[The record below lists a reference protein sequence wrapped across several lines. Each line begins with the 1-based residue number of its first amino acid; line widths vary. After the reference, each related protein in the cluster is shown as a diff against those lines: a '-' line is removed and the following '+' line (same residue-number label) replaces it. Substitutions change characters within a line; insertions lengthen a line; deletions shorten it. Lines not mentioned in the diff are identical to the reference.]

1 KADYLLLKRDLEI
14 ELYSLG
20 QEKKEYETLAHWF
33 PFADQIYHI
42 EKLRRRGGVPD
53 SQKIAGEFF
62 EITKQIEKLQ
72 SKLLESETLEASA
85 VRVAVQTIEGLKQ
98 ALTSAFEF
106 YNGYDPL
113 FTWWIPL
120 PY

>member
-1 KADYLLLKRDLEI
+1 
-14 ELYSLG
+14 
-20 QEKKEYETLAHWF
+20 
-33 PFADQIYHI
+33 

-72 SKLLESETLEASA
+72 SKLLESGTLEASA
-85 VRVAVQTIEGLKQ
+85 VGVAVQTIEGLKQ

-120 PY
+120 PYSGLDKALTDYAETFKEKQPLPGKHGIVAGIPAGK